1 MCAKLVVRMRR
12 RHPYLRAVCD
22 FLHAHSAT
30 ASRTPGGG
38 GAVGDMGA
46 SMSGAEP
53 AAHASVTATTLW
65 QRSPYFR
72 VLSESGVALSDRV
85 AFACRYLPDAEVRR
99 VTRHWLPL
107 MHVER
112 VQYLTALI
120 PCLL

>member
-30 ASRTPGGG
+30 GPTGAGVGGG
-38 GAVGDMGA
+38 VGDMGQGLGP
-46 SMSGAEP
+46 SEP
-53 AAHASVTATTLW
+53 RSAAVSATTLW

-99 VTRHWLPL
+99 AACMLVHRP
-107 MHVER
+107 V
-112 VQYLTALI
+112 V
-120 PCLL
+120 PG